1 MLFYFRFAAVAL
13 AGQPFN
19 YLRAFKIDLFAAGF
33 IGWQVVAG
41 GHFIKGRFGDPHE
54 LGRFVGGQ
62 HFVKRI
68 FATGQKIFDPGHFFQ
83 QQSDSFRELF
93 KGDLFHLL
101 SFNGRCFPIER
112 IDFKF
117 VIITGKLRNLELP
130 KYSLM
135 AAALHIADEKLQLAR
150 LKEGDQRAFNYFYE
164 QHSLI
169 IYRRLKKMVKI
180 DTLADEF
187 LQDVFVRLW
196 EKRHLI
202 DPEQSLKAYLHLIAQ
217 NLVYD
222 FYRKLARESRLQEE
236 VKYTLSE
243 LHDATQ
249 EDYYLKETNDLL
261 QKAINNL
268 PAQQKLVFT
277 LCKMEGKSY
286 EEVGRD
292 LGISTSTINGHIV
305 KATKSVKSYMT
316 DQHKVAFGL
325 LISIALNE
333 LANKL

>member
-1 MLFYFRFAAVAL
+1 
-13 AGQPFN
+13 
-19 YLRAFKIDLFAAGF
+19 
-33 IGWQVVAG
+33 
-41 GHFIKGRFGDPHE
+41 
-54 LGRFVGGQ
+54 
-62 HFVKRI
+62 
-68 FATGQKIFDPGHFFQ
+68 
-83 QQSDSFRELF
+83 
-93 KGDLFHLL
+93 
-101 SFNGRCFPIER
+101 
-112 IDFKF
+112 
-117 VIITGKLRNLELP
+117 
-130 KYSLM
+130 M

-187 LQDVFVRLW
+187 LQDVFVKLW

-217 NLVYD
+217 NLVFD
-222 FYRKLARESRLQEE
+222 FYRKLAREARLQEE
-236 VKYTLSE
+236 VKYTLSGF
-243 LHDATQ
+243 HNPIQ
-249 EDYYLKETNDLL
+249 EGFYFKETNDVL

-277 LCKMEGKSY
+277 LCKIEGKSY

-305 KATKSVKSYMT
+305 KATKSVKTYMT
-316 DQHKVAFGL
+316 DYHKVAFGL
-325 LISIALNE
+325 LIGIVINDLT
-333 LANKL
+333 NKL

>member
-1 MLFYFRFAAVAL
+1 
-13 AGQPFN
+13 
-19 YLRAFKIDLFAAGF
+19 
-33 IGWQVVAG
+33 
-41 GHFIKGRFGDPHE
+41 
-54 LGRFVGGQ
+54 
-62 HFVKRI
+62 
-68 FATGQKIFDPGHFFQ
+68 
-83 QQSDSFRELF
+83 
-93 KGDLFHLL
+93 
-101 SFNGRCFPIER
+101 
-112 IDFKF
+112 
-117 VIITGKLRNLELP
+117 
-130 KYSLM
+130 M
-135 AAALHIADEKLQLAR
+135 AAALHISDEKIQLAR

-187 LQDVFVRLW
+187 LQDVFVKLW

-217 NLVYD
+217 NLVFD
-222 FYRKLARESRLQEE
+222 FYRKLAREARLQEE
-236 VKYTLSE
+236 VKLTFSE
-243 LHDATQ
+243 FHNPIQ
-249 EDYYLKETNDLL
+249 EDFYFKETTDVL

-277 LCKMEGKSY
+277 LCKIQGKSY

-305 KATKSVKSYMT
+305 KATKSVKTFMT
-316 DQHKVAFGL
+316 DYHKVAFGL
-325 LISIALNE
+325 LIGIVIND